1 MIQALTPK
9 QTHWVEKTLSNL
21 SLEES
26 IAQLLCVSQGES
38 TKEYWLRLI
47 DKMPIGSMR
56 ARAESA
62 QAYRDLLQETQKHTP
77 IPLLIPANM
86 EHGAAE
92 LGGYGT
98 DFPWAMAAGAAND
111 EALMANR
118 GQAVGLEARHIGV
131 NWVFHPVVDL
141 NYNPNNPITNVRS
154 MGDRPE
160 LISRLAVA
168 TIQGLQAH
176 GLAATAKHFPG
187 DGIDDRD
194 QHLLTT
200 INSLPFDEWLDT
212 YGQVWRAV
220 IDAGVMCVMPGH
232 ISLPDYQGY
241 QDHPESAPPATLS
254 PKLLVDLLRQE
265 LGFVGMIVSDNA
277 GMIGLT
283 IHTKPEDLIVE
294 CIAAGIDMYLN
305 ADPEY
310 DFDRLLQ
317 GVRDGRLS
325 EERIQQATR
334 RVLEM
339 KARLNLFENAFGPAP
354 TTEQTLTYQ
363 ETAQSMADKS
373 VTILR
378 QNEPLGLNLEPG
390 AKVLTV
396 TYGQFS
402 PMFGESDLA
411 EFDQALAERGYAVT
425 HLLNPISEEL
435 RQTAQSHQAVFINLS
450 IVPFTTLGNIR
461 MTDSFRTWGW
471 RSLYLTHPQVVYTA
485 FGNPYI
491 AYEAP
496 NLPRLI
502 TTYGRSTTS
511 QRAAVKFWLGEI
523 EAKGTLPVRMPEVHV
538 KSGSTLE

>member
-9 QTHWVEKTLSNL
+9 QAQWVEKTLSNL

-26 IAQLLCVSQGES
+26 IAQLLCISQGES
-38 TKEYWLRLI
+38 STEYWLRLI
-47 DKMPIGSMR
+47 EKTPIGSMR
-56 ARAESA
+56 ARTKSA
-62 QAYRDLLQETQKHTP
+62 QAYQALLMEAQKHVP
-77 IPLLIPANM
+77 IPLLVPANM

-98 DFPWAMAAGAAND
+98 DFPSAMAAGAAND
-111 EALMANR
+111 EALMAAR
-118 GQAVGLEARHIGV
+118 GQAIALEARHIGV

-154 MGDRPE
+154 MGDQPE
-160 LISRLAVA
+160 RVSRLAVA
-168 TIQGLQAH
+168 TIQALQAN

-200 INSLPFDEWLDT
+200 VNSLPFAQWLET
-212 YGQVWRAV
+212 YGKVWRTV
-220 IDAGVMCVMPGH
+220 IEAGVMCIMPGH

-241 QDHPESAPPATLS
+241 HDHPGAAPPATLS

-265 LGFVGMIVSDNA
+265 LGFEGMIVSDNA
-277 GMIGLT
+277 SMIGLR
-283 IHTKPEDLIVE
+283 IHTNPEDQIVS

-305 ADPEY
+305 ADPEH
-310 DFDRLLQ
+310 DFGRLLQ

-339 KARLNLFENAFGPAP
+339 KARLNLFESAFGPAP
-354 TTEQTLTYQ
+354 TAKQTARFQ
-363 ETAQSMADKS
+363 EAAQRMADKS

-378 QNEPLGLNLEPG
+378 QNEPLTLTLEPG
-390 AKVLTV
+390 ARVLTV

-402 PMFGESDLA
+402 PLFGESDL
-411 EFDQALAERGYAVT
+411 ETFDQTLAERGFEVT
-425 HLLNPISEEL
+425 HLLNPTSEEL
-435 RQTAQSHQAVFINLS
+435 RQAAQSQQAVFVNLS
-450 IVPFTTLGNIR
+450 VTPFTALGNIR

-496 NLPRLI
+496 NLPRLM
-502 TTYGRSTTS
+502 TTYGRSTVS
-511 QRAAVKFWLGEI
+511 QRAAVKVWLGEMD
-523 EAKGTLPVRMPEVHV
+523 AQGTLPVQMPQVQIKAWPV
-538 KSGSTLE
+538 